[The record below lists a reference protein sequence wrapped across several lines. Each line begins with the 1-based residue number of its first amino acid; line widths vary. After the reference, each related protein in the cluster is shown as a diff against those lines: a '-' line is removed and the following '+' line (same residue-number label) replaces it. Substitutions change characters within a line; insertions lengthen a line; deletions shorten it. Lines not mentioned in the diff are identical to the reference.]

1 MMNIQQNTEQ
11 EIKRQIEELQQKLK
25 NIKKEENKNKPKER
39 YFYKFY
45 VDFSYEEEFYDLLE
59 ATHLNAEKER
69 KEFYEK
75 HFKSITLDTT
85 VMLIETDYFL
95 SNKRTK
101 VELQEFIKNA
111 YYEKDTN
118 HNDTLKDVLG
128 FTTSS
133 NSVSKKLRDIEL
145 TGSDLKKAKAGEIKY
160 IKLLI

>member
-1 MMNIQQNTEQ
+1 
-11 EIKRQIEELQQKLK
+11 
-25 NIKKEENKNKPKER
+25 
-39 YFYKFY
+39 
-45 VDFSYEEEFYDLLE
+45 
-59 ATHLNAEKER
+59 
-69 KEFYEK
+69 
-75 HFKSITLDTT
+75 
-85 VMLIETDYFL
+85 MLVETDYFL